1 MWQAKDVKH
10 DTIVAD
16 NTSAF
21 PPFPHDNDEMETL
34 FERMKDEEDEST
46 KRNDDLSDDYEDID
60 QEDESDDSEDEV
72 EEDEREQKQ
81 SLYKKRSS

>member
-1 MWQAKDVKH
+1 MWQAKDIKH

-34 FERMKDEEDEST
+34 FERMKDEEGE
-46 KRNDDLSDDYEDID
+46 DDYEDNSEISED
-60 QEDESDDSEDEV
+60 MSEDDRRWDVNDENSEDDESEP
-72 EEDEREQKQ
+72 KQ